1 LVDKLTKTAANNIL
15 NNIYLTIHVQ
25 DINEAVQKIHI
36 NNIRKVDDEVYVCIL
51 YKIINKF
58 DLQSSDVKVKI
69 HLKKYSKYT
78 SEVNDVI
85 HALAFLIRNTD
96 TQKSLSINTKKID
109 ELYDG
114 NLIQFA
120 KGAKKSLTATL
131 IGKHKNDKFVVHPYT
146 KNRIVSIQDLSD
158 AYLDLKDKTVTIK
171 CPVCQEKFIISKEN
185 IEKIISVQDN
195 KIQINCKHTKSK
207 EHIASL
213 PFSIDLSNHFENN
226 TKKTDKIMFL
236 INNFKKLINVTQ

>member
-1 LVDKLTKTAANNIL
+1 M
-15 NNIYLTIHVQ
+15 
-25 DINEAVQKIHI
+25 
-36 NNIRKVDDEVYVCIL
+36 
-51 YKIINKF
+51 
-58 DLQSSDVKVKI
+58 
-69 HLKKYSKYT
+69 KKYSKYT

-96 TQKSLSINTKKID
+96 TQKRLSINTKKID

-171 CPVCQEKFIISKEN
+171 CPVCQEKFIISNHPIKN
-185 IEKIISVQDN
+185 
-195 KIQINCKHTKSK
+195 
-207 EHIASL
+207 SL
-213 PFSIDLSNHFENN
+213 ND
-226 TKKTDKIMFL
+226 
-236 INNFKKLINVTQ
+236 